1 LGNSLFYLDPLK
13 IFSYTPVLL
22 ALSDYGVRH
31 KRKIIGQNGLCPV
44 RLAPV
49 FNLQK
54 KIFIGRSFMGRVAII
69 GVGQSAF
76 VRGYPGSIREL
87 AFEGFKECMADAQV
101 SVKEIDASVICSA
114 PEYDKQRSPA
124 GVFAEYLG
132 LTPQPTFYVETLCS
146 SSSTGVKLAYS
157 LIKSGLH
164 DVVVVLGFQKMS
176 EISSAESQ
184 ERMGRGADI
193 QWESPFGT
201 MMPAYYAMYARA
213 HMKKY
218 GTTPEDLALIRV
230 KASTYGQINEKAVY
244 RKPVAL
250 DMFSD
255 PQSPMSGPVA
265 SPLRVGDC
273 CANADGSSCIIL
285 ASEEKAKALSKK
297 PVWILGV
304 GAASSPVNM
313 AGRALFTGL
322 AVGEEAGKQ
331 AYKMAG
337 VSPKDVDVAEVHDCF
352 TIAEMMA
359 YENLGFAKPGE
370 GKDLI
375 KSKETYKE
383 GIIPVNVDGGLLSKG
398 HPIGATGGSQIRTI
412 VLQLRGQAGD
422 MQVKNPEIG
431 LVHNIGGVGLYGN
444 VTILGR
450 S

>member
-1 LGNSLFYLDPLK
+1 MD
-13 IFSYTPVLL
+13 
-22 ALSDYGVRH
+22 
-31 KRKIIGQNGLCPV
+31 
-44 RLAPV
+44 
-49 FNLQK
+49 
-54 KIFIGRSFMGRVAII
+54 RVAII

-87 AFEGFKECMADAQV
+87 AFEAFRECMQDAQITT
-101 SVKEIDASVICSA
+101 KDIDASIICSA

-132 LTPQPTFYVETLCS
+132 LTPQPTCYLESLCS
-146 SSSTGVKLAYS
+146 SSSMGLRFAYT

-164 DVVVVLGFQKMS
+164 DMVAVIGFQKMS

-213 HMKKY
+213 HMAKY
-218 GTTPEDLALIRV
+218 GTTSEDLALIRV
-230 KASTYGQINEKAVY
+230 KAATYGQINEKAVY
-244 RKPVAL
+244 RKPVTFE
-250 DMFSD
+250 MFSD
-255 PQSPMSGPVA
+255 PESPMSGPVS

-273 CANADGSSCIIL
+273 CANADGSSCLIL
-285 ASEEKAKALSKK
+285 ASEEKAKAFCKK
-297 PVWILGV
+297 PVWVLGL
-304 GAASSPVNM
+304 GAASTSVNM
-313 AGRALFTGL
+313 AGRDLFTGL
-322 AVGEEAGKQ
+322 TVGEQAGEQ

-337 VSPKDVDVAEVHDCF
+337 ITPKDIDVAEVHDCF

-370 GKDLI
+370 GKELI
-375 KSKETYKE
+375 KSKETYRE
-383 GIIPVNVDGGLLSKG
+383 GSIPVNVDGGLLSKG

-412 VLQLRGQAGD
+412 ALQLRGEAGD
-422 MQVKNPEIG
+422 MQVKDPDIG

-450 S
+450 

>member
-1 LGNSLFYLDPLK
+1 
-13 IFSYTPVLL
+13 
-22 ALSDYGVRH
+22 
-31 KRKIIGQNGLCPV
+31 
-44 RLAPV
+44 
-49 FNLQK
+49 
-54 KIFIGRSFMGRVAII
+54 MGRVAII

-87 AFEGFKECMADAQV
+87 AFEGFRECMQDAQI
-101 SVKEIDASVICSA
+101 STKDIDASIICSA

-132 LTPQPTFYVETLCS
+132 LTPQPTCYLETLCS
-146 SSSTGVKLAYS
+146 SSSMGLRFAYT

-164 DVVVVLGFQKMS
+164 DVVAVIGFQKMS

-193 QWESPFGT
+193 QWESTFGT

-213 HMKKY
+213 HMAKY
-218 GTTPEDLALIRV
+218 GTTSEDLALIRV
-230 KASTYGQINEKAVY
+230 KAATYGQINEKAVY
-244 RKPVAL
+244 RKPVTFE
-250 DMFSD
+250 MFSD
-255 PQSPMSGPVA
+255 PESPISNPVS

-273 CANADGSSCIIL
+273 CANADGSSCVIL
-285 ASEEKAKALSKK
+285 ASEEKAKAFCKK
-297 PVWILGV
+297 PVWILGL
-304 GAASSPVNM
+304 GAASTSVNM
-313 AGRALFTGL
+313 AGRDLFTGL
-322 AVGEEAGKQ
+322 TVGEQAGEQ

-337 VSPKDVDVAEVHDCF
+337 VTPKDIDVAEIHDCF

-370 GKDLI
+370 GKELI

-383 GIIPVNVDGGLLSKG
+383 GSIPVNVDGGLLSKG

-412 VLQLRGQAGD
+412 VLQLRGEAGE
-422 MQVKNPEIG
+422 MQVKDPEIG

-444 VTILGR
+444 VSILGR
-450 S
+450 

>member
-1 LGNSLFYLDPLK
+1 
-13 IFSYTPVLL
+13 
-22 ALSDYGVRH
+22 
-31 KRKIIGQNGLCPV
+31 
-44 RLAPV
+44 
-49 FNLQK
+49 
-54 KIFIGRSFMGRVAII
+54 MGKVGII

-87 AFEGFKECMADAQV
+87 AFEGFKEGMQDAHIAA
-101 SVKEIDASVICSA
+101 KDIDASVICSA

-124 GVFAEYLG
+124 GVFAEYFG
-132 LTPQPTFYVETLCS
+132 LTPQPTFYVESLCS
-146 SSSTGVKLAYS
+146 SSSMGVRLAYS
-157 LIKSGLH
+157 LIKAGLH
-164 DVVVVLGFQKMS
+164 DVVAVVGFQKMS

-213 HMKKY
+213 HMAEY
-218 GTTPEDLALIRV
+218 GTTSEDLALIRV
-230 KASTYGQINEKAVY
+230 KAATYGQINEKAVY
-244 RKPVAL
+244 RKAVTFE
-250 DMFSD
+250 MFSD
-255 PQSPMSGPVA
+255 PESPISNPVA

-273 CANADGSSCIIL
+273 CANADGSSCIIV
-285 ASEEKAKALSKK
+285 ASEEKAKTLSKK
-297 PVWILGV
+297 PVWILGL
-304 GAASSPVNM
+304 GAASTAVNM
-313 AGRALFTGL
+313 AGRELFTGL
-322 AVGEEAGKQ
+322 TVGEQAGEQ

-337 VSPKDVDVAEVHDCF
+337 VTPKDIDIAEVHDCF

-383 GIIPVNVDGGLLSKG
+383 GSIPVNVDGGLLSKG

-412 VLQLRGQAGD
+412 VLQLRGEAGE
-422 MQVKNPEIG
+422 MQVKDPEIG

-450 S
+450 